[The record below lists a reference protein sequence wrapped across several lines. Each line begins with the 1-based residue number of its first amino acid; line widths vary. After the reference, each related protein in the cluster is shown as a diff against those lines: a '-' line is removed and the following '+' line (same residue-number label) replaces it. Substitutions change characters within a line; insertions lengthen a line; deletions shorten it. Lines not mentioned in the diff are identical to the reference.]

1 MGYNPR
7 QRDYQGRGFPG
18 KTCGGVVYSWV
29 DSIFSNFRQEG
40 WKRVVEDPVLSRI
53 AILRGHQVDM
63 LDLGSLGG
71 RWSIGALGNRMLPE
85 TLHSVYDGKA

>member
-1 MGYNPR
+1 
-7 QRDYQGRGFPG
+7 
-18 KTCGGVVYSWV
+18 
-29 DSIFSNFRQEG
+29 
-40 WKRVVEDPVLSRI
+40 LSRI

-85 TLHSVYDGKA
+85 TLHSV